1 MLLSDYLYNYK
12 LRIYAN
18 KNLRRGANYP
28 RNIRVGTKHSFF
40 RTEIDTDPVSY
51 EKVTRLS
58 LDALNEKE
66 EQFLPTLNCTFRLHD
81 DPEHHFWYHV
91 IEVYDKESFMNL
103 FQNNIY
109 PR

>member
-1 MLLSDYLYNYK
+1 MQTK
-12 LRIYAN
+12 IYAGE
-18 KNLRRGANYP
+18 LTTQETLELAQ
-28 RNIRVGTKHSFF
+28 NIHSLGLK
-40 RTEIDTDPVSY
+40 IDTDPVSY